1 MPLTGARWCAPI
13 ARMSYRDLDPATAH
27 QELQADPTLRILD
40 VRTEFEYRGRRLANS
55 VLLPVQELEQ
65 RLHELDREAN
75 WLVHCE
81 HGSRSLWACE
91 LLAQAG
97 FQRLANLS
105 GGLAYW
111 AGVGLPVEQG
121 QKGG

>member
-1 MPLTGARWCAPI
+1 MRIRARQGQA
-13 ARMSYRDLDPATAH
+13 LL
-27 QELQADPTLRILD
+27 LQAEARSLGYALDPTLRVLD
-40 VRTEFEYRGRRLANS
+40 VRTEAEHRSHRLPNA
-55 VLLPVQELEQ
+55 VLVPVQELEQ

-81 HGSRSLWACE
+81 HGRRSLWACE
-91 LLAQAG
+91 VLAQAG

-111 AGVGLPVEQG
+111 SGSGLPLETG
-121 QKGG
+121 PLGR

>member
-1 MPLTGARWCAPI
+1 MP
-13 ARMSYRDLDPATAH
+13 RMSYRDLDPATAH
-27 QELQADPTLRILD
+27 RELQADPTLRILD
-40 VRTEFEYRGRRLANS
+40 VRTEIEHQSHRLPNAT
-55 VLLPVQELEQ
+55 LLPVQELEQ

-81 HGSRSLWACE
+81 HGRRSLWACE
-91 LLAQAG
+91 ILSAAG

-111 AGVGLPVEQG
+111 AGSGLPLEQG
-121 QKGG
+121 PRRA

>member
-1 MPLTGARWCAPI
+1 MTSAVVCGPI
-13 ARMSYRDLDPATAH
+13 AAMSYRDLDPTTA
-27 QELQADPTLRILD
+27 QKELQADPAMRILD
-40 VRTEFEYRGRRLANS
+40 VRTEEEHRSHRLPNAT
-55 VLLPVQELEQ
+55 LLPVQELEQ

-81 HGSRSLWACE
+81 HGRRSLWACE

-97 FQRLANLS
+97 FRRLANLS

-111 AGVGLPVEQG
+111 SGSGLPLETG
-121 QKGG
+121 SPRG